1 MLKSLF
7 EVIFF
12 SFFSIF
18 QFFSV
23 FSFQKK
29 KTEKPEKTDSG
40 DLWSMDITLRGIKF
54 TCDVK
59 HGSEC
64 MRVTLGTKLIINGG
78 LIKAASEH
86 TGLAIKLEGPL

>member
-1 MLKSLF
+1 
-7 EVIFF
+7 
-12 SFFSIF
+12 
-18 QFFSV
+18 
-23 FSFQKK
+23 
-29 KTEKPEKTDSG
+29 
-40 DLWSMDITLRGIKF
+40 MDITLRGIKF

-86 TGLAIKLEGPL
+86 TGLGIKLEEGSTLNITNVHLNKFQSSVINVHNVPNVCRQE